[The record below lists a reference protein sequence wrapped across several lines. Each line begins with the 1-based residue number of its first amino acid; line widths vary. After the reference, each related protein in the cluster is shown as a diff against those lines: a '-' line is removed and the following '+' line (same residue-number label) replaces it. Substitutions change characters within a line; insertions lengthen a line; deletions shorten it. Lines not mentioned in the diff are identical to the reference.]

1 MLLNVEDSR
10 QIHVGMTI
18 LILSEHGLLFSIGD
32 KIYTKYDMTGPKL
45 V

>member
-10 QIHVGMTI
+10 QIHVDMTI
-18 LILSEHGLLFSIGD
+18 LILAKQGLLFSIVD
-32 KIYTKYDMTGPKL
+32 KIYTKYDLTGSEL